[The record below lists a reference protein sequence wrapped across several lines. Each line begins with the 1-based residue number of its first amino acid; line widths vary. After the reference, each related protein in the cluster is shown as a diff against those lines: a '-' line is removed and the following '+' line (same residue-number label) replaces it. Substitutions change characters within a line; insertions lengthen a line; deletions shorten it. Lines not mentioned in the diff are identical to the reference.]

1 MDIQFYNT
9 LTRKKEKFLPIR
21 DGKVSMY
28 TCGPTVYNQAH
39 IGNFRT
45 FLFEDVLKRFLML
58 VGYEVNHVMNITDVD
73 DKTIKKANN
82 EKISLKE
89 LTDKYTKLFMD
100 DLETLRILPA
110 EIFPIATEHI
120 DDMIEMTKSL
130 IEKEHAYVTDDGSVY
145 FSIKTYKEY
154 GKLANLDFDNQI
166 QTERVAADE
175 YTKENPKDFVL
186 WKSWK
191 EEDGKIA
198 WKSPWG
204 KGRPG
209 WHMECSAMSTK
220 YLGDHFDIHCGGV
233 DNIFP
238 HHENEIA
245 QSRCSSE
252 SQFVNVWMHCEHL
265 NLEDEKMSKTLGNI
279 FSVPSL
285 IEKGHTP
292 ESIRFALISSHYR
305 SKIAFSEKKLTES
318 KKAVHRIN
326 EVYDRLKTLQRTGT
340 SLPNEYEDFVAALS
354 NDLNTPKALGI
365 LFSYIKDINKQIDN
379 NSISE
384 DDTAM
389 SIHFIENA
397 DNIFSFLT
405 DDERMPENISQ
416 MVLKREV
423 ARKNKDWQLSDNIR
437 EKIKNKGWIVEDS
450 SDGPKCYKA

>member
-1 MDIQFYNT
+1 MKIQFYNT
-9 LTRKKEKFLPIR
+9 LTRKKETFIPIT

-28 TCGPTVYNQAH
+28 TCGPTVYNRAH

-45 FLFEDVLKRFLML
+45 FMFEDILKRFLML
-58 VGYEVNHVMNITDVD
+58 VGYEVKHVMNITDVD

-82 EKISLKE
+82 ENISLKD
-89 LTDKYTKLFMD
+89 LTNKYTRIFME
-100 DLETLRILPA
+100 DLETLKILPA

-120 DDMIEMTKSL
+120 DNMVDMTNSL
-130 IEKEHAYVTDDGSVY
+130 IEKGHAYVTDDGSVY

-154 GKLANLDFDNQI
+154 GQLANLDFDNQI
-166 QTERVAADE
+166 QTERVATDE

-198 WKSPWG
+198 WDSPWG

-209 WHMECSAMSTK
+209 WHIECSAMSTR

-238 HHENEIA
+238 HHENENA
-245 QSRCSSE
+245 QSRCSSGTP
-252 SQFVNVWMHCEHL
+252 FVNVWMHCEHL
-265 NLEDEKMSKTLGNI
+265 NLEDEKMSKTLGNV

-285 IEKGHTP
+285 IEKGYTP

-305 SKIAFSEKKLTES
+305 TKIAFSEKKLTES

-326 EVYDRLKTLQRTGT
+326 EMYNRLKTLKRSGT
-340 SLPNEYEDFVAALS
+340 SLPNEYDDFIAALG

-365 LFSYIKDINKQIDN
+365 LFSYIKAINKKMDIC
-379 NSISE
+379 SISE
-384 DDTAM
+384 NETAE

-397 DNIFSFLT
+397 DKIFSLLNGS
-405 DDERMPENISQ
+405 ERIPEKISV
-416 MVLKREV
+416 MILKREE
-423 ARKNKDWQLSDNIR
+423 ARKNKDWQLSDQIR
-437 EKIKNKGWIVEDS
+437 EEIKKEGWVVEDA
-450 SDGPKCYKA
+450 SDGPKCYKV